1 MPAFFVDSVAVCGDG
16 VVLQADEARHVR
28 VRRHRPGD
36 EVDVIDG
43 EGRGYRIRLQ
53 TVEEGRV
60 TGRIVRRMADLGE
73 SPVRLHLAAA
83 LVKGGRFD
91 LVVEKATEVG
101 VASITPVTARRSVAR
116 PGRRGDRWR
125 RLARSAAKQCGR
137 SRVPQVREPV
147 PLFQA
152 AEALAEQEVRLL
164 VADPAA
170 PGDLRSVCEPG
181 SREAALF
188 VGPEGGFETE
198 EVEGL
203 SRLGARVF
211 AWGNRR
217 LRAETAA
224 VVLSAMVLTLME
236 WQSEASERKEANWPA
251 ASSS

>member
-1 MPAFFVDSVAVCGDG
+1 MPAFFVDSAAVLGDG
-16 VVLQADEARHVR
+16 VVLQAEEARHVR

-36 EVDVIDG
+36 EVDLIDG
-43 EGRGYRIRLQ
+43 EGKGYRVRLQ

-60 TGRIVRRMADLGE
+60 TGRIVRRMEDLGE

-116 PGRRGDRWR
+116 PGRREDRWR

-137 SRVPQVREPV
+137 SRVPKVGEPV
-147 PLFQA
+147 PLLEA
-152 AEALAEQEVRLL
+152 AAALAARSVPLL
-164 VADPAA
+164 VADPEA
-170 PGDLRSVCEPG
+170 PGDLRSVCAAG
-181 SREAALF
+181 GVDAALF
-188 VGPEGGFETE
+188 VGPEGGFEPE
-198 EVEGL
+198 ELQGL

-236 WQSEASERKEANWPA
+236 WRYEATGGKETTWPA

>member
-1 MPAFFVDSVAVCGDG
+1 MPAFFVDSVAVRGDG
-16 VVLQADEARHVR
+16 VVLRDQEAHHVR

-43 EGRGYRIRLQ
+43 EGKGYRIRLQ
-53 TVEEGRV
+53 AVEEGRV
-60 TGRIVRRMADLGE
+60 TGRILRRVENLGE

-83 LVKGGRFD
+83 VVKGGRFD

-137 SRVPQVREPV
+137 SRVPRVGEPV
-147 PLFQA
+147 PLLEAATALA
-152 AEALAEQEVRLL
+152 AESMPLL

-170 PGDLRSVCEPG
+170 PADLRAVCEAPG
-181 SREAALF
+181 RQAALF
-188 VGPEGGFETE
+188 VGPEGGFGPE
-198 EVEGL
+198 ELEGL

-211 AWGNRR
+211 AWGDRR

-236 WQSEASERKEANWPA
+236 WNAEASGEKEATWPA
-251 ASSS
+251 PSSS

>member
-1 MPAFFVDSVAVCGDG
+1 MPAFYVESVAVVNDG
-16 VVLQADEARHVR
+16 IELRAEEAHHVR

-43 EGRGYRIRLQ
+43 EGLGYRIRLQ

-60 TGRIVRRMADLGE
+60 TGLIVRRMENLGE
-73 SPVRLHLAAA
+73 SAVRLHLAAA
-83 LVKGGRFD
+83 VVKGGRFD
-91 LVVEKATEVG
+91 LVVEKATEIG

-116 PGRRGDRWR
+116 PGGRGARWR

-137 SRVPQVREPV
+137 SRVPQVNEPV
-147 PLFQA
+147 PLLEA
-152 AEALAEQEVRLL
+152 AEALADQDVPLL
-164 VADPAA
+164 VADPGA
-170 PGDLRSVCEPG
+170 PGDLRSLCAAG

-188 VGPEGGFETE
+188 VGPEGGFEPGE
-198 EVEGL
+198 LEGL
-203 SRLGARVF
+203 SRLGARAF

-236 WQSEASERKEANWPA
+236 WQSEASLEKEATWPA

>member
-1 MPAFFVDSVAVCGDG
+1 MPAFLVDAASVRDGG
-16 VVLQADEARHVR
+16 VVLGAEEAHHVR

-43 EGRGYRIRLQ
+43 EGKGYRIRIQ
-53 TVEEGRV
+53 AIEDERV
-60 TGRIVRRMADLGE
+60 TGRIVERRSDLGE

-83 LVKGGRFD
+83 IVKGLRFD

-116 PGRRGDRWR
+116 PGGRGDRWR

-137 SRVPQVREPV
+137 SRVPPVSEPV
-147 PLFQA
+147 PLLDA
-152 AEALAEQEVRLL
+152 AGAMAADGARLL

-170 PGDLRSVCEPG
+170 PGDLRSVCDPG
-181 SREAALF
+181 VRSAALF
-188 VGPEGGFETE
+188 VGPEGGFAPE
-198 EVEGL
+198 ELHALG
-203 SRLGARVF
+203 SLGARVF

-224 VVLSAMVLTLME
+224 VVLSAMVITVME
-236 WQSEASERKEANWPA
+236 WQCEETA
-251 ASSS
+251 ASSF

>member
-1 MPAFFVDSVAVCGDG
+1 MPAFFVDSVAVRGDG

-36 EVDVIDG
+36 EVDAIDG
-43 EGRGYRIRLQ
+43 EGRGYRILLQ

-60 TGRIVRRMADLGE
+60 TGRIVRRMEDLGE

-147 PLFQA
+147 PLIQA
-152 AEALAEQEVRLL
+152 AESLAEQEVRLL

-181 SREAALF
+181 REAALF

-224 VVLSAMVLTLME
+224 VVLSAMVLTLLE
-236 WQSEASERKEANWPA
+236 WQSEASERKEAAWPA